1 MCAAAPAR
9 FAPGHR
15 RDGFPVPQEYKL
27 YGKGT
32 DAYQLKVQVA
42 NFIVSNSDSS
52 SLVDVYI

>member
-1 MCAAAPAR
+1 LL
-9 FAPGHR
+9 PGAS
-15 RDGFPVPQEYKL
+15 GNKL
-27 YGKGT
+27 YGEGT